1 MLWRR
6 ELNDNMKFEKAVE
19 ILVEK
24 HGYNKTDAENELK
37 FYLKAR
43 KREIEKK
50 KILNIKEAV
59 ANELEPWVP
68 VP

>member
-1 MLWRR
+1 
-6 ELNDNMKFEKAVE
+6 MKFETAVSK
-19 ILVEK
+19 LVEK
-24 HGYNKTDAENELK
+24 HGYNKADAENELK

-43 KREIEKK
+43 KRDIEKK

-68 VP
+68 

>member
-6 ELNDNMKFEKAVE
+6 GPNDKMKFEKAVE
-19 ILVEK
+19 ELVEK

-43 KREIEKK
+43 RRDIEKK
-50 KILNIKEAV
+50 KILAIKEAV
-59 ANELEPWVP
+59 VNELEPWVP
-68 VP
+68 

>member
-6 ELNDNMKFEKAVE
+6 ELRDKMKMEKAVE

-24 HGYNKTDAENELK
+24 HGYTKTDAENELK

-50 KILNIKEAV
+50 KIQNIKEAV
-59 ANELEPWVP
+59 ANELEPWES
-68 VP
+68 

>member
-6 ELNDNMKFEKAVE
+6 ELRDKMKMEKAVE

-37 FYLKAR
+37 FYLKVR
-43 KREIEKK
+43 RREKEKK

-59 ANELEPWVP
+59 ANELEPWES
-68 VP
+68 